1 MPILV
6 KTVNKVLVL
15 TWTNDSRTTEASWKI
30 PAAATDEEKLRLLQ
44 KAVGFMELQ
53 MGAAAPAA
61 SSAMSPIKTAW
72 QPPVPTESSTTTSP
86 TPSPTPGGALTIP
99 MMAPNALSDRPSDG
113 GPPGGATNEAF
124 WAALPTVEVPGQLA
138 GNWEME
144 PESGGGW

>member
-30 PAAATDEEKLRLLQ
+30 PALATDEEKLRLLQ

-53 MGAAAPAA
+53 MGAASTTASTAA
-61 SSAMSPIKTAW
+61 SLASIAKAPSVTTGSAAPTA
-72 QPPVPTESSTTTSP
+72 
-86 TPSPTPGGALTIP
+86 SPTPGEALTIP